1 MMSVTLIIL
10 RLDLNL
16 GSSLRQERNIALL
29 TNGWLLTESSRAR
42 RSVAARTVAANNHAI
57 PRLVYRAHA
66 VKSSTRR

>member
-29 TNGWLLTESSRAR
+29 TERVPFDLAR
-42 RSVAARTVAANNHAI
+42 
-57 PRLVYRAHA
+57 
-66 VKSSTRR
+66 